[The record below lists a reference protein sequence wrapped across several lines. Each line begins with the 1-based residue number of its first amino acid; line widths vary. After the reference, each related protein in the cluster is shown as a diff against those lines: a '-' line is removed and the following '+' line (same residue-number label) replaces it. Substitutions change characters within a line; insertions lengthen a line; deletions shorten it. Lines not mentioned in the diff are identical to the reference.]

1 MRRLAGRKPTGGTA
15 ASLRGAPSWA
25 ERALLNGYWAFSGY
39 GLRASRAL
47 TTFAVVIATAA
58 FLYTYSFFATA
69 TPQAP
74 QIAAV
79 NLTTGAVSHEQSC
92 PSVAPGPTRRL
103 ELPVSYKQRCPPT
116 GFWNALDYSARE
128 SISLLQVRSTPT
140 LDTTAAGTLLDF
152 FLRLAGPVLLAF
164 TVLALWARIKR

>member
-1 MRRLAGRKPTGGTA
+1 MRRLAARKPTGGSA
-15 ASLRGAPSWA
+15 VSRRSMPSRT
-25 ERALLNGYWAFSGY
+25 ERVLLSGYWVLSGY

-47 TTFAVVIATAA
+47 VTFAVIIVGAA
-58 FLYTYSFFATA
+58 FLYTYPFFATE

-79 NLTTGAVSHEQSC
+79 NLTTRAVSHQQPCRS
-92 PSVAPGPTRRL
+92 PAPGSSPTSG
-103 ELPVSYKQRCPPT
+103 VASYKQRCPPT

-128 SISLLQVRSTPT
+128 SISLLQVRGTPT

-152 FLRLAGPVLLAF
+152 FLRLAGPVVLAF
-164 TVLALWARIKR
+164 TVLALRARIKR